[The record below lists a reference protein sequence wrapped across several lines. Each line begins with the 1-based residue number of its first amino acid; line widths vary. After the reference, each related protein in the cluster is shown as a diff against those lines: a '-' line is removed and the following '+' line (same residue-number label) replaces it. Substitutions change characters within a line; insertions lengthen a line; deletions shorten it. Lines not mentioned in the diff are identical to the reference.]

1 MRCSEALFN
10 KELFAPSQ
18 LTELSV
24 KEFVYLLFSSS
35 HLIVAIILSNNDCE
49 VNNIF
54 REFANIPY
62 LKGFH
67 WFRWTLCRSVNIDTA
82 RLHLEV
88 LD

>member
-10 KELFAPSQ
+10 KELFTPSQ

-35 HLIVAIILSNNDCE
+35 HLIVAIILSNNGCE

-54 REFANIPY
+54 
-62 LKGFH
+62 
-67 WFRWTLCRSVNIDTA
+67 
-82 RLHLEV
+82 
-88 LD
+88 